1 MSVRWQDLH
10 LFKTCQ
16 ACPEQYDALYSGR
29 TVGYLRLRHG
39 NFRVECPDI
48 GGEEVYQA
56 NPEGDGMFEDNER
69 NFYLTAAKQAIA
81 AWCNRNNIEPE
92 LNND

>member
-16 ACPEQYDALYSGR
+16 ACPEQYDALYSGH